1 MTRKLQQELLQNSDE
16 HFKSVKDTV
25 QQELENYSSVLT
37 KNFSSVLSL
46 TNVEAVV
53 RKVVVCGDMSKN

>member
-1 MTRKLQQELLQNSDE
+1 MTRKLQQELLYKSDE
-16 HFKSVKDTV
+16 DFKSVKDTV